1 MAVRRWSRSIDGTI
15 PVRALLYD
23 DEELLASQ
31 EGVGIYDGL
40 QKSAEHPSGVVHVS
54 THRLFYVDERR
65 PGGCSFAVDLGG
77 VGKTESYGG
86 LFKSSPKVTLHFA
99 AAAAAPETTGSSRDD
114 GWVCMVCSYQNPPGL
129 SPTAAR
135 ICALCGVPRASTPVP
150 TPTPTRTPTRT
161 PTPASAAVSCPACT
175 FLNDR
180 SRSVCEMCGG
190 PLPGGGSESGPDT
203 RVGTPDGGDVIRLSF
218 RKGGDRAFYAVL
230 RRSLLGKAWEAKES
244 RKGSAGISEFLIL

>member
-1 MAVRRWSRSIDGTI
+1 
-15 PVRALLYD
+15 VRALLYD

-40 QKSAEHPSGVVHVS
+40 VKSGEHEMGVVYVS
-54 THRLFYVDERR
+54 THRLFYVDGRR
-65 PGGCSFAVDLGG
+65 PGVHSFAVDLAG

-99 AAAAAPETTGSSRDD
+99 APAETTSNDNG

-129 SPTAAR
+129 SPSAAR
-135 ICALCGVPRASTPVP
+135 ICALCGVPRASTP
-150 TPTPTRTPTRT
+150 
-161 PTPASAAVSCPACT
+161 TPAPSPSPSPAEVACAACT
-175 FLNDR
+175 FLNER

-190 PLPGGGSESGPDT
+190 ALVGESESGPDT

-244 RKGSAGISEFLIL
+244 RKGSAGISELHHYFVRT